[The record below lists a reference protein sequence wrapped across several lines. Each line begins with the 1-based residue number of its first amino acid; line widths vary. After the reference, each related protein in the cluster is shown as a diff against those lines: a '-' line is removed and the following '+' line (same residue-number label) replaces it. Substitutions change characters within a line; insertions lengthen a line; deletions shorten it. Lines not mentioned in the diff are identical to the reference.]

1 MSDSEDAAVAAAA
14 IIIAVAGSQQDR
26 RRRRPRRFWVRP
38 SLVRSRK
45 KYSTEEFM
53 KDLLLNDVDDLN
65 LEYRCDVGFRNFFR
79 MSNSD
84 FENILRKIAPVIIKQ
99 DTKFRPAI
107 SVSDRLTITLRFL
120 ATGDSYV
127 SLGHLFK
134 ISKQA
139 ISADI
144 VPEVCDALTVA
155 LRDYVKVPRSTEE
168 WDCVEKLFND
178 KWNYPNCVGAIDGK
192 HINIQAP
199 ANSGTEHYNYKG
211 FFSIVLL
218 AVVDANYNFKYAN
231 VGCQGRISDGVIVH
245 TLRNV

>member
-14 IIIAVAGSQQDR
+14 IIIGVAGSQQDR

-38 SLVRSRK
+38 SLVQGRK

-53 KDLLLNDVDDLN
+53 KDLLLNDADDLN
-65 LEYRCDVGFRNFFR
+65 LEYRCDVGFQNFFR
-79 MSNSD
+79 MNNSD
-84 FENILRKIAPVIIKQ
+84 FENILSKIAPVIIKQ

-107 SVSDRLTITLRFL
+107 SVSQRLAVTLRFL

-144 VPEVCDALTVA
+144 VPEVCDALTIA
-155 LRDYVKVPRSTEE
+155 LRDYVKVRK
-168 WDCVEKLFND
+168 VQQKF
-178 KWNYPNCVGAIDGK
+178 
-192 HINIQAP
+192 
-199 ANSGTEHYNYKG
+199 
-211 FFSIVLL
+211 
-218 AVVDANYNFKYAN
+218 
-231 VGCQGRISDGVIVH
+231 
-245 TLRNV
+245 